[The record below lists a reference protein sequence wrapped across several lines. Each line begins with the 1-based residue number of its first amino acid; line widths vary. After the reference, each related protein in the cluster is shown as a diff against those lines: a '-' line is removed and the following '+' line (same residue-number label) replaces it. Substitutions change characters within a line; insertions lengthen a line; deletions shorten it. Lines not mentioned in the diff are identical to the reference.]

1 MIDGE
6 PRATRSGAPDPRAG
20 WARRLP
26 LLALLAAAC
35 GSAGRDAGPARP
47 SVLVVTLDTTRADR
61 LSPYG
66 ARFAVTPAYDR
77 LAAEGVTFLR
87 AYSTCPLTI
96 PSHATILTGRVPP
109 RHGVRD
115 NGDFNLGDDQ
125 VTLAEC
131 FHAAGWATAAF
142 TAAFPTQRRWG
153 FGQGFDLYHDPLER
167 PPDRLDWRDE
177 RRAGEVV
184 DDAIATLADLP
195 GPVFAWVHL
204 FDAHAP
210 YDPPEPFRSAFP
222 GAPYDGEIAY
232 AAHEVGRLLEAWD
245 AARPRS
251 LVVLTADH
259 GEGLGDGGE
268 ETHGFLLHD
277 GTIRVPLVVRAR
289 GLPGFPAGTRV
300 EDPVGHPDI
309 APTVLAAAGLPF
321 PPGMDGRDLRQ
332 GGSDVIYSES
342 LTGRSNLG
350 LAPLYAWTGPE
361 GRYTEGGWGGFYP
374 AQDDVI
380 PTVEAPGSPD
390 PAYAARLAALRASYD
405 DVVAPEAALPPG
417 DEARLA
423 ALGYLGG
430 ALTGEEGS
438 QDPRDVIDVIPLTWR
453 AQQAFARGRL
463 DVARRLHTALA
474 TRMPGAW
481 GVDHLEARLLR
492 AEGRLAQAADLL
504 LDLHRRSPSSSL
516 ALEAADVALAMG
528 DPAGARDWY
537 AEALERQPM
546 SADAMAGLVHAD
558 LALGDLAEARAAAET
573 FLDTY
578 PDHADLALVRSAFL
592 RMDGRPDLAVEEA
605 RYALARMP
613 GSLQAWTAAAQASW
627 EAGRADEA
635 VDLLQEVVRIDPWDV
650 GSRLVLAGCLL
661 EVGRRAEAVR
671 TLRPA
676 AALLPDQPE
685 VTEALAVA
693 EAALAAERA
702 RRPVEP
708 FFFGGPTDPAVAV
721 FGHPVEET
729 DHSADTGGPVPP

>member
-1 MIDGE
+1 M
-6 PRATRSGAPDPRAG
+6 TST
-20 WARRLP
+20 
-26 LLALLAAAC
+26 LAAVACVGLLLPGC
-35 GSAGRDAGPARP
+35 GSPHRGSDPDRP
-47 SVLVVTLDTTRADR
+47 SVLLITLDTTRADH
-61 LSPYG
+61 LGTYG
-66 ARFAVTPAYDR
+66 GRIAETPAYD
-77 LAAEGVTFLR
+77 LLSAEGVTFLR

-96 PSHATILTGRVPP
+96 PSHATILTGLVPP

-115 NGDFNLGDDQ
+115 NGDFNLGDDH

-131 FHAAGWATAAF
+131 FRAAGWTTAAF

-153 FGQGFDLYHDPLER
+153 FGQGFEIFHDPLER
-167 PPDRLDWRDE
+167 PPDQLDWRDE

-184 DDAIATLADLP
+184 DDAIAVLSDLD
-195 GPVFAWVHL
+195 GPLFVWVHL

-210 YDPPEPFRSAFP
+210 YDPPEPFRSTYP
-222 GAPYDGEIAY
+222 GSPYDGEIAY
-232 AAHEVGRLLEAWD
+232 AAHEVGRLLDVWD
-245 AARPRS
+245 AIRPVS

-277 GTIRVPLVVRAR
+277 GTIRVPLILRSR
-289 GLPGFPAGTRV
+289 GLPGFPAGARV

-309 APTVLAAAGLPF
+309 APTILAAAGLPVHS
-321 PPGMDGRDLRQ
+321 GMDGRDLRL

-342 LTGRSNLG
+342 LTGSSNLG

-374 AQDDVI
+374 AHGDAI
-380 PTVEAPGSPD
+380 STVEDGQVPGTG
-390 PAYAARLAALRASYD
+390 YAERLAALKAGYE
-405 DVVAPEAALPPG
+405 DVVAPEAALSPG
-417 DEARLA
+417 DAARLE

-430 ALTGEEGS
+430 AFTSEVGT
-438 QDPRDVIDVIPLTWR
+438 QDPRDVIDIVPLTWR
-453 AQQAFARGRL
+453 ARQALAMGRL

-481 GVDHLEARLLR
+481 GVVYLEARLLF
-492 AEGRLAQAADLL
+492 AEGHLTEAADLL

-516 ALEAADVALAMG
+516 ALEAASVAWAMG
-528 DPAGARDWY
+528 DWAGARDWY
-537 AEALERQPM
+537 AEALAHQPM

-558 LALGDLAEARAAAET
+558 FALGNLGEARAAAEA

-578 PDHADLALVRSAFL
+578 PDHADLALVHSVFL

-605 RYALARMP
+605 RYALDRMP
-613 GSLQAWTAAAQASW
+613 GSLQAWNATAQALW

-635 VDLLQEVVRIDPWDV
+635 VDLLQEIVRINPWDV
-650 GSRLVLAGCLL
+650 GSRLVLAGCML

-671 TLRPA
+671 TLKPA

-685 VTEALAVA
+685 VLEALALA
-693 EAALAAERA
+693 EAALAAERE
-702 RRPVEP
+702 RRPSEP
-708 FFFGGPTDPAVAV
+708 FFFGGPTDPAVAAL
-721 FGHPVEET
+721 GHPDEAAS
-729 DHSADTGGPVPP
+729 DPGDTGDPPPP